1 MIVFKNVVL
10 IYREGLPN
18 ALDGISLKINAGE
31 KVGIVGRTGSGKS
44 TLFLALFRMVELN
57 EGQILIDN
65 IDIKTASLLDIR
77 SKLAVIPQDPFL
89 FSGTVRE
96 NLDPL
101 SHHPDRELQSVLKEC
116 HLLDVIQR
124 MGGLDAELGDRGKN
138 LSIGQRQLI
147 CLARAL
153 LTKAKIL
160 CIDEATASVDQK
172 TDRLLQKTI
181 REQFAD
187 KTVLTIAHRLNTIMD
202 SNRVLVLDA
211 GKVKEFDSPA
221 VLSQNHDSF
230 FYNILHAPR

>member
-1 MIVFKNVVL
+1 VPSSWPQHGVILFKDVVL
-10 IYREGLPN
+10 KYREGLPH
-18 ALDGISLKINAGE
+18 ALDGISLKIGAGE

-44 TLFLALFRMVELN
+44 TLFLALFRLVELS
-57 EGQILIDN
+57 EGQIFIDN
-65 IDIKTASLLDIR
+65 IDIKTASLRDIR
-77 SKLAVIPQDPFL
+77 SKLAIIPQDPFL

-101 SHHPDRELQSVLKEC
+101 SHHTDRELQSVLEQC
-116 HLLDVIQR
+116 HLLDVIER

-172 TDRLLQKTI
+172 TDQLLQKTI

-187 KTVLTIAHRLNTIMD
+187 KTVLTIAHR
-202 SNRVLVLDA
+202 
-211 GKVKEFDSPA
+211 
-221 VLSQNHDSF
+221 
-230 FYNILHAPR
+230 